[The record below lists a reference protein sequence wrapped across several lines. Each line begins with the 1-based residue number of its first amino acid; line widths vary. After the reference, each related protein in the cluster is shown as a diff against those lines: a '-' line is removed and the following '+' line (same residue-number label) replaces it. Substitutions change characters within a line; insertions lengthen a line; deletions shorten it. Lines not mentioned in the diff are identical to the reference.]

1 MMMLMMTMMLMISM
15 MTMMVTMTM
24 MTMMLMLMMLMV
36 MLVIMV
42 VGGIPV
48 TVSVSQSLSEAA
60 EANFP
65 PLYFSYLFSSTFHI
79 CSLQLFIFVL
89 CKTNTSSNPVDW
101 GNQVGQV
108 WSIPFNEE
116 KKVKK
121 IYLS

>member
-1 MMMLMMTMMLMISM
+1 
-15 MTMMVTMTM
+15 MV
-24 MTMMLMLMMLMV
+24 TMMLMLMMLMV

-65 PLYFSYLFSSTFHI
+65 PLYFSYLFSATFHI
-79 CSLQLFIFVL
+79 CSLQDKYIFKPSRLGQSSRAGVVNPFQRRKKSEKNLSQLSPGQPFIFL
-89 CKTNTSSNPVDW
+89 
-101 GNQVGQV
+101 
-108 WSIPFNEE
+108 
-116 KKVKK
+116 K